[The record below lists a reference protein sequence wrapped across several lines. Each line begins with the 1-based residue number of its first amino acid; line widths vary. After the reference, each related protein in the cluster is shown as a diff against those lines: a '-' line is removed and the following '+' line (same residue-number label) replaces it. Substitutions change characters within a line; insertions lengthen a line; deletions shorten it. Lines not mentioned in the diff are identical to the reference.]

1 MKELKTATDFYALGI
16 EKCQSNKYSE
26 AIEAFN
32 KSLALHEHWQSYQGI
47 GSALLQTQQHKEGLE
62 QFYRLH
68 EYGPPWKVLHDL
80 GRELIKKIILT

>member
-1 MKELKTATDFYALGI
+1 MMTGSLTKALDR
-16 EKCQSNKYSE
+16 E
-26 AIEAFN
+26 
-32 KSLALHEHWQSYQGI
+32 
-47 GSALLQTQQHKEGLE
+47 LLQTQQHKEGLE